1 MRISHGSIDR
11 LLVVAFVCLVS
22 IGILTHI
29 TSKFNLGTASTTP
42 QSLEA
47 AG

>member
-1 MRISHGSIDR
+1 MRISHGWIDR

-29 TSKFNLGTASTTP
+29 TSKLNLGTATAP
-42 QSLEA
+42 QRSLEA